1 MSVFQCLLI
10 RLCGICCFSMLACTF
25 GYTQEKPGDLEKKAM
40 EIHRAVLTIDSHTD
54 TPLRLMQKGFN
65 MAETHDSRKEYTKI
79 DFPRMKQGGLD
90 GAFFAV
96 FVSQGLRNPEAYEK
110 VRKRAELLFDTIDA
124 VVGRNHNL
132 AELALCP
139 ADAVRLKKE
148 NKRAVFIGVENGY
161 AIGKDLSLISTYYL
175 RGARYI
181 TLCHTKNNDIC
192 DSSTDST
199 ENNGLSKFGY
209 EVVQEM
215 NHVGMMVD
223 VSHISDKSLADILAY
238 TKVPV
243 IASHSCAKA
252 LCDNPRNL
260 SDELLLAIAKNGGVI
275 QMCILSD
282 YVKTPL
288 PNPARDSA
296 RAAVR
301 KKFHDFDGLN
311 DEEMKL
317 ARKEWNGV
325 NELFPQKLANVSDV
339 VDHIDHMVKVA
350 GINHVGIGTDFDGG
364 GGVEGC
370 FDVSEM
376 ENITLELVKRGYS
389 KNDIRK
395 IWGGNLMRVME
406 KVDKVAQKYKLS
418 CRCNG

>member
-1 MSVFQCLLI
+1 MGF
-10 RLCGICCFSMLACTF
+10 AA
-25 GYTQEKPGDLEKKAM
+25 EKPGSVQKKAA
-40 EIHRAVLTIDSHTD
+40 EIQRSVLAIDSHTD
-54 TPLRLMQKGFN
+54 TPLQMIQKGFD
-65 MAETHDSRKEYTKI
+65 MSVRHDPHKEYSKI
-79 DFPRMKQGGLD
+79 DFPRMKEGGLD

-96 FVSQGLRNPEAYEK
+96 FVSQGPRNAEANEKIRLRA
-110 VRKRAELLFDTIDA
+110 LMLFDTIGSA
-124 VVGRNHNL
+124 VARNHDL
-132 AELALCP
+132 AELAVTP
-139 ADAVRLKKE
+139 GDAGRLKKIG
-148 NKRAVFIGVENGY
+148 KRAVFIGIENGY
-161 AIGKDLSLISTYYL
+161 AIGNDLSLISTFYL

-199 ENNGLSKFGY
+199 EHHGLSQFGY

-223 VSHISDKSLADILAY
+223 VSHISDKALTDVLAF
-238 TKVPV
+238 TKAPV

-252 LCDNPRNL
+252 LCNNPRNL
-260 SDELLLAIAKNGGVI
+260 TDDLLRAIAKNGGVI

-301 KKFHDFDGLN
+301 KKFRDFDGLS
-311 DEEMKL
+311 DDEMKT
-317 ARKEWNGV
+317 ARKEWNAM
-325 NELFPQKLANVSDV
+325 NDQFPQKLATVSDV
-339 VDHIDHMVKVA
+339 VDHIDHIVSVA

-364 GGVEGC
+364 GGVDGC

-376 ENITLELVKRGYS
+376 GNITLELVKRGYS
-389 KNDIRK
+389 KNEIRK
-395 IWGGNLMRVME
+395 IWGGNLMRVM
-406 KVDKVAQKYKLS
+406 KKTDKVAQKYKLT